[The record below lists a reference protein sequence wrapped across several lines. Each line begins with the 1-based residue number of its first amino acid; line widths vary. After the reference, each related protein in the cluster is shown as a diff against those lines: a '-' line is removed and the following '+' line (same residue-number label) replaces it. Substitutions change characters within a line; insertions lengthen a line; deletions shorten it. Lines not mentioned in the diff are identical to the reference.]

1 MAVSSGRSISPTPI
15 GESRVLNRLASVT
28 MRGKGYVTPGVAWVL
43 CLNPEATPCLPGAPW
58 QERAGLGAPLTIQ
71 P

>member
-43 CLNPEATPCLPGAPW
+43 
-58 QERAGLGAPLTIQ
+58 
-71 P
+71 